1 MEIHHG
7 RRLPTF
13 QRLLL
18 RFAAATLVGFAL
30 LIYTVRALGSSQPP
44 PAVLSRLHLTECVLP
59 CWMGITPGATAMRDA
74 AQRLSTINLGGPMSE
89 ANDGRSMW
97 GTFEVNG
104 SLVYVQI
111 QATDDALVRQITL
124 ISALVDGVR
133 FGDVVSDLGVP
144 TCGKFAHSLVL
155 YSGTTAEA
163 LIIGTSGQGER
174 GIMAPLNNINIRL
187 RFDDY
192 DRCLAVSN

>member
-1 MEIHHG
+1 M
-7 RRLPTF
+7 
-13 QRLLL
+13 RLLAL
-18 RFAAATLVGFAL
+18 TFFSLFIFAL
-30 LIYTVRALGSSQPP
+30 LIFAARAFGGSLPP
-44 PAVLSRLHLTECVLP
+44 PAALAGLHLTECVLP

-74 AQRLSTINLGGPMSE
+74 ARHLSTINLGGPMSE
-89 ANDGRSMW
+89 AVDGRSMW

-111 QATDDALVRQITL
+111 QATDDDLVRQITL
-124 ISALVDGVR
+124 ISTLVDGVR
-133 FGDVVSDLGVP
+133 FGDVVSGLGVP

-163 LIIGTSGQGER
+163 LIIGTSGQAER

-187 RFDDY
+187 RFEGFN
-192 DRCLAVSN
+192 RCLALTN